1 MARITK
7 LDKENVSLIKH
18 VDYLDHDY
26 YPTLR
31 CKICYNNYDN
41 PGSIIHYKGYNCVC
55 KNCIRDMT
63 DIFELSESDLEDII
77 ANAGRDLAKGIEQ

>member
-7 LDKENVSLIKH
+7 LDEENASLIEYI
-18 VDYLDHDY
+18 DLLDH
-26 YPTLR
+26 YPGLR
-31 CKICYNNYDN
+31 CKICYNIYDS
-41 PGSIIHYKGYNCVC
+41 PEMIVHHKGYNCVC

-77 ANAGRDLAKGIEQ
+77 TNAGRDLAKGIEQ

>member
-7 LDKENVSLIKH
+7 LDKENASLIE
-18 VDYLDHDY
+18 YIDHFDH
-26 YPTLR
+26 YPGLR
-31 CKICYNNYDN
+31 CKICYNIYDS
-41 PGSIIHYKGYNCVC
+41 PESTIHHKGYNCVC

-77 ANAGRDLAKGIEQ
+77 INAGRDLAKGIEQ